1 MELIFLSEQDLTIL
15 DHAYATDDYDIIFD
29 ALVPQK
35 SSFVVNKQ
43 VLNCGIGDLLI
54 TRDNGYGYVGIITAI
69 EKDDKNRNKV
79 KTKDFLSL
87 FDVDVPLPT
96 SFSGNIAQ
104 FVVNLINN
112 TYRYSGDSFQ
122 NISYLETGNRY

>member
-87 FDVDVPLPT
+87 FDVLWIPAFNLVYHPLSPLPFNLS
-96 SFSGNIAQ
+96 SFLSH
-104 FVVNLINN
+104 L
-112 TYRYSGDSFQ
+112 
-122 NISYLETGNRY
+122 